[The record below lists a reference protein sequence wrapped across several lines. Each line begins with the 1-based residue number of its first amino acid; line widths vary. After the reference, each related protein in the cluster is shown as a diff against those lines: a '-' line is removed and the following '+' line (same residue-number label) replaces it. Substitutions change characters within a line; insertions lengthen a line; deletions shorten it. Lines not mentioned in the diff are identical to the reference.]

1 MRDFRQ
7 EFIDTVGHV
16 RVGDNK
22 PGLYCKIGNKEIL
35 SFGFSDKQD
44 AVIAF
49 EFTLKVLTAVCRQL
63 NSEQN

>member
-16 RVGDNK
+16 RVGDK
-22 PGLYCKIGNKEIL
+22 PGLYCKIGNKELL
-35 SFGFSDKQD
+35 SFGFTDKQD

-49 EFTLKVLTAVCRQL
+49 EFTLKVLNTVCRQL

>member
-7 EFIDTVGHV
+7 EFIDTVAHV
-16 RVGDNK
+16 RVGEK
-22 PGLYCKIGNKEIL
+22 PGLYCKIGNKELL

-44 AVIAF
+44 VVVAF
-49 EFTLKVLTAVCRQL
+49 EFTLKVLTAVCRQF